1 MKYLLLIILGVVIAT
16 MGCKRMSAT
25 QQHGADTTQVKTE
38 QKQSVVAIPD
48 SALELYSYNMPDG
61 KVRVF
66 FEMMQEYGL
75 NLYTMTSTEG
85 KPYKVELVYD
95 RYHDGDNFLADGWM
109 TPLYYKVS
117 PDEQS
122 LYVVTRMHAN
132 SDGWITEYQLFKI
145 DCETLKSKF
154 LAECA
159 ALEATEKGFTIA
171 VARLTN
177 EDTAQFTYQE
187 VWVMHDVQ
195 LDLDGNTIITSSRE
209 YSWEQMC
216 DRFAIDEKG
225 NHLVKGFQRH
235 ILKEDE

>member
-1 MKYLLLIILGVVIAT
+1 MKHLLLIILGVVIAT
-16 MGCKRMSAT
+16 MGCKRTGTA
-25 QQHGADTTQVKTE
+25 QQNAADTTQVKTE

-66 FEMMQEYGL
+66 FELMGEYGL
-75 NLYTMTSTEG
+75 NLYTMTYTES
-85 KPYKVELVYD
+85 KPNKLELVYD

-117 PDEQS
+117 PDGKS
-122 LYVVTRMHAN
+122 LYVVSRMHAN

-145 DCETLKSKF
+145 DCETLKSKL

-195 LDLDGNTIITSSRE
+195 LDLDGNTVATSSQE
-209 YSWEQMC
+209 YSSEQMH
-216 DRFAIDEKG
+216 DRFAVDAKG
-225 NHLVKGFQRH
+225 YHLVKGFQRH
-235 ILKEDE
+235 ILDED